1 MNGGDWSPVKL
12 FKRDF
17 CVTIPMGVIHC
28 SGLQFLKLEH
38 FGLNWLAR
46 DIGKMESAC
55 LTTTVDTY

>member
-1 MNGGDWSPVKL
+1 MTDADWSQKL

-38 FGLNWLAR
+38 FSLNWLSR
-46 DIGKMESAC
+46 
-55 LTTTVDTY
+55 Y